1 MTRERIHHIVEKG
14 AHGSKVNLI
23 FDYVIMTLIVLNV
36 ISLML
41 ETVAEIRIPYWHYLH
56 LFDLISVVIFTIE
69 YLLRIYISSIT
80 HPSSN
85 KLKSALLFMFS
96 PFGLIDLL
104 AILPFY
110 LPLFIKSDY
119 RFLRVLR
126 LFKFARYN
134 NSFNMIY
141 SIIKE
146 KKEELTISAFVTFLL
161 LFVAS
166 FIMFHL
172 EGPVQPE
179 KFPNIFACFWW
190 AISTLTTVGYGD
202 VFPVTAGGKMLS
214 GFIAA
219 LGIILIA
226 LPTGII
232 SAGFIEKIGK
242 RKHIVKHCPHCGKEI
257 E

>member
-41 ETVAEIRIPYWHYLH
+41 ETVAEIRTTYWHYLH
-56 LFDLISVVIFTIE
+56 LFDIISVVIFSIE
-69 YLLRIYISSIT
+69 YFLRIYISSIT

-85 KLKSALLFMFS
+85 KFKSALLFIFS

-104 AILPFY
+104 AIIPFY
-110 LPLFIKSDY
+110 LPVFIKSDY

-134 NSFNMIY
+134 NSFNLIF
-141 SIIKE
+141 SIVKE
-146 KKEELTISAFVTFLL
+146 KKNELATSAILTFLL

-172 EGPVQPE
+172 EGNAQPD
-179 KFPNIFACFWW
+179 KFPDIFACFWW
-190 AISTLTTVGYGD
+190 AICTLTTVGYGD
-202 VFPVTAGGKMLS
+202 VYPITPLGKILS

-232 SAGFIEKIGK
+232 GAGFIEKINK
-242 RKHIVKHCPHCGKEI
+242 KKKDHKHCPHCGTEI